1 MTTEELA
8 EAALAWLAAQ
18 PLSDDPD
25 LYSGTAGI
33 VVSFVEAHTH
43 TADDRWA
50 DLAVAGARSLAM
62 RVDALDHHSLYFG
75 TTGIAVV
82 LREIGERYDDAP
94 LVAAADRGRD
104 VVRAAFDGERWGE
117 AYDLMG
123 GNAGIGLGALRL
135 GDPELALLAVEPYL
149 HTSERTAYG
158 ITWENRVGLTA
169 RRHHISHGTLGIAY
183 GLVAVGGATGR
194 SDLVDLGLEAVAD
207 VVARNEEPDGFLVPH
222 SDPAQVHPLLER
234 YSLGWCH
241 GPTGDAQVFRLL
253 HEVTGQARWLELQD
267 RCWHTVVTSGLPER
281 LRPGF
286 WDNNGRCCGTAGVL
300 ALASD
305 RQVERGDDASFADR
319 LVADLTDRATIDAAG
334 ARWSNR
340 EHRAAEP
347 DLPPQPGWAMGNAGI
362 VRELLRHDRIATGR
376 DPAYAFAWP
385 DQPVAT

>member
-1 MTTEELA
+1 
-8 EAALAWLAAQ
+8 
-18 PLSDDPD
+18 
-25 LYSGTAGI
+25 
-33 VVSFVEAHTH
+33 
-43 TADDRWA
+43 
-50 DLAVAGARSLAM
+50 
-62 RVDALDHHSLYFG
+62 
-75 TTGIAVV
+75 
-82 LREIGERYDDAP
+82 
-94 LVAAADRGRD
+94 
-104 VVRAAFDGERWGE
+104 GERWGE

-281 LRPGF
+281 LRRGF
-286 WDNNGRCCGTAGVL
+286 WDNNGRCCGTA
-300 ALASD
+300 
-305 RQVERGDDASFADR
+305 
-319 LVADLTDRATIDAAG
+319 
-334 ARWSNR
+334 
-340 EHRAAEP
+340 
-347 DLPPQPGWAMGNAGI
+347 
-362 VRELLRHDRIATGR
+362 
-376 DPAYAFAWP
+376 
-385 DQPVAT
+385 